1 MRVPQ
6 LCHYVPQTFQ
16 YVKWGKQIVITMVLV
31 FLRLLFLN
39 LKLRLPTD
47 VGPNSRNMN
56 YGKHGMV
63 SERNMTIHEPYHGR

>member
-1 MRVPQ
+1 M
-6 LCHYVPQTFQ
+6 
-16 YVKWGKQIVITMVLV
+16 ITMVLV

-63 SERNMTIHEPYHGR
+63 SERNMTVHEPYHGR